1 MGQQNPTHHVRLIR
15 PSLNPSHYFD
25 PVLRNKFSHTLTL
38 LFLATYLDRWP
49 TFFADVFALM
59 RPAESTSQTSFN
71 PHVSLL
77 FFHFVIE
84 ISEEVADQIIKGARQ
99 FNTDRHVRDARVRD
113 AVRERDA
120 ARINEA
126 VLTIVADYV
135 ERLQVLM
142 KSPTATGR
150 ETSEVLEVVDWG
162 IRTFGSYAGVSCD
175 WCLSAHYR
183 F

>member
-1 MGQQNPTHHVRLIR
+1 
-15 PSLNPSHYFD
+15 
-25 PVLRNKFSHTLTL
+25 
-38 LFLATYLDRWP
+38 
-49 TFFADVFALM
+49 M
-59 RPAESTSQTSFN
+59 RPAESTSQTSFS

-99 FNTDRHVRDARVRD
+99 FSSERHVRDARVRD

-126 VLTIVADYV
+126 VLTIVADHA
-135 ERLQVLM
+135 ERLQILR
-142 KSPTATGR
+142 KAEAATSR

-162 IRTFGSYAGVSCD
+162 IRTFGSYAGPSSNLNTFHVYRNYLTFLGGRLGRHQSNGD
-175 WCLSAHYR
+175 ANNSPTPLYLVVGSIFVHSAGCHWSPTTYR
-183 F
+183 IQGSQGTC